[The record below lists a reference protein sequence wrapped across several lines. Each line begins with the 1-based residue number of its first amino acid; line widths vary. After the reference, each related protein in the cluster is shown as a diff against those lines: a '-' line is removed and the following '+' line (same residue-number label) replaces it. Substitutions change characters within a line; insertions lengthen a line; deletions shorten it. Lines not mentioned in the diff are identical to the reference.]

1 MGYIRG
7 MTIES
12 ESIEFLEGHITNKY
26 KEIFDKYLIN
36 NVEWLEFDEGARP
49 IAHIMEAQT
58 NKPVD
63 IIVLFPYFYPPTKVK

>member
-1 MGYIRG
+1 

-12 ESIEFLEGHITNKY
+12 ESVEFLEWQITHKY

-36 NVEWLEFDEGARP
+36 EVEWFEFEHGARP
-49 IAHIMEAQT
+49 IAHIMEAKT
-58 NKPVD
+58 NKPLN